1 MHTSHSTF
9 TLFAFRN
16 PCYEPS
22 PLPSSSLL
30 FRVASS
36 SSGSSPMVYREGH
49 SLLVLTKSSDP
60 VFVPAQREKQHRQKA
75 LIYYWRVNKPIS
87 ACFLYDLA
95 AVLKKQAP
103 TISFRSS
110 ASLINTMILLL
121 TKLFEEGKPCASTFA
136 LMDLT
141 TCSCIYR
148 DTERANELWLSPH
161 FWTNNTLSS
170 LLM

>member
-1 MHTSHSTF
+1 MHSSHSTF
-9 TLFAFRN
+9 TLFPFRN

-49 SLLVLTKSSDP
+49 GLLVLTKSSDP
-60 VFVPAQREKQHRQKA
+60 AFVSAQLEKQHRQKA
-75 LIYYWRVNKPIS
+75 LIYYWWVNKPIS
-87 ACFLYDLA
+87 AYFLYDIA
-95 AVLKKQAP
+95 AVLKKQVP
-103 TISFRSS
+103 TTSFRSS
-110 ASLINTMILLL
+110 ASLINMILLL
-121 TKLFEEGKPCASTFA
+121 TKLFEEDKPCASTFA

-141 TCSCIYR
+141 ACSFVYR

>member
-1 MHTSHSTF
+1 
-9 TLFAFRN
+9 
-16 PCYEPS
+16 
-22 PLPSSSLL
+22 
-30 FRVASS
+30 
-36 SSGSSPMVYREGH
+36 MVYREGH

-87 ACFLYDLA
+87 AYFLYDLA

-141 TCSCIYR
+141 ACSCIYR
-148 DTERANELWLSPH
+148 DTERANEL
-161 FWTNNTLSS
+161 
-170 LLM
+170 

>member
-1 MHTSHSTF
+1 MHSCHSTF
-9 TLFAFRN
+9 TLFPFRN

-49 SLLVLTKSSDP
+49 GLLVLTKSSDP
-60 VFVPAQREKQHRQKA
+60 VFVPAQLEKQHRQKD
-75 LIYYWRVNKPIS
+75 LIYYWRLNKPIS
-87 ACFLYDLA
+87 AYFLYDIA

-103 TISFRSS
+103 TTSFRSS
-110 ASLINTMILLL
+110 ASLINMILLL
-121 TKLFEEGKPCASTFA
+121 TKLFEEDKPCASTFA

-141 TCSCIYR
+141 ACSFCLQR
-148 DTERANELWLSPH
+148 HRESKWTMTEPPFLNK
-161 FWTNNTLSS
+161 
-170 LLM
+170 